1 MTRPMNNDDLPMRR
15 KLRAHCPRIA
25 KAAASVLV
33 FAALMC
39 ASQPAAA
46 QFVQQGPK
54 LVGTGWS
61 GSPDQGWS
69 VSVSSD
75 GNTLAVGGYKD
86 NGGAGATWVFTR
98 NDSGLWTQQGPKLV
112 GSGATGNAQ
121 QGNAVAL
128 SGDGNTLIVAGNVDA
143 ATSVGGG
150 AVWFF
155 TRSGG
160 VWAQQGSKITVSG
173 EGAAQFGWS
182 VALSAD
188 GNTAIVGAPFYNG
201 NDPYGGL
208 GAAYVY
214 TRNGATWTLQ
224 AQLTGSGYTGSSL
237 QGTSVALS
245 ADGNT
250 ALVGGGGDGGENRQY
265 NNGAVWIFTR
275 SGVTWTQVGSKL
287 YGTGASN
294 AAQGAAGALSADGKT
309 AIVGGPNA
317 GVVWIFANSNGSWV
331 QQGSKL
337 AATGLA
343 PAGQGQSV
351 ALSANGNL
359 ALVGA
364 PNPGNGIGGASI
376 FARTNGVWGQ
386 GELLTVFSGRSNNA
400 ASQGYAVALSAAG
413 NTAIVG
419 GPGDNPAGATWA
431 FFAADAAFTATPTSG
446 KAPLAV
452 TFKVSGLTLPV
463 TDTLNF
469 GDGTQGALSQI
480 KCVIV
485 PPDRVGGGGGRI
497 ECSGSAS
504 HIYNNVGTYT
514 AALLNASGETL
525 GAVTIIVSDNP
536 VTHPGGGTPLL
547 HP

>member
-1 MTRPMNNDDLPMRR
+1 MTRPTNNDDLPMRR
-15 KLRAHCPRIA
+15 ELT

-46 QFVQQGPK
+46 QFVQQGPT
-54 LVGTGWS
+54 LVGTGGS
-61 GSPDQGWS
+61 GSPQQGWS

-75 GNTLAVGGYKD
+75 GNTLAVGGNKD
-86 NGGAGATWVFTR
+86 NGGVGATWIFTR
-98 NDSGLWTQQGPKLV
+98 NDSGLWTQQGSKLV
-112 GSGATGNAQ
+112 GTGATGDAQ

-128 SGDGNTLIVAGNVDA
+128 SGDGNTLIEGGNIDGT
-143 ATSVGGG
+143 TSVGGG
-150 AVWFF
+150 AVWIFVQ
-155 TRSGG
+155 SGG
-160 VWAQQGSKITVSG
+160 VWTQQGSKITVSG

-182 VALSAD
+182 VALSSD

-214 TRNGATWTLQ
+214 TRSGTTWTQ
-224 AQLTGSGYTGSSL
+224 QTQLLGSGYSGSSL

-250 ALVGGGGDGGENRQY
+250 ALVGGAGDGGENRQL
-265 NNGAVWIFTR
+265 NNGATWIFKR

-287 YGTGASN
+287 YGTGTSGN
-294 AAQGAAGALSADGKT
+294 SAQGAAGALSADGNT
-309 AIVGGPNA
+309 AIVGGPND
-317 GVVWIFANSNGSWV
+317 GVIWIFANSNGSWV

-337 AATGLA
+337 AATGLGA
-343 PAGQGQSV
+343 AGQGQSV

-364 PNPGNGIGGASI
+364 PNTGSGVGGAAI
-376 FARTNGVWGQ
+376 FARTSGVWGQ
-386 GELLTVFSGRSNNA
+386 GEALTVFSGSSKNA

-446 KAPLAV
+446 RVPLAV
-452 TFKVSGLTLPV
+452 TFRASGLTLPV
-463 TDTLNF
+463 TDTINF
-469 GDGTQGALSQI
+469 GDGTMGGPGQM
-480 KCVIV
+480 KCVFV

-504 HIYNNVGTYT
+504 HIYDNVGTYT

-525 GAVTIIVSDNP
+525 GTVKIAVVAGQI
-536 VTHPGGGTPLL
+536 THPGGGSPLL
-547 HP
+547 RH